1 MIGFENIIVEGNKM
15 ANTKILSLFL
25 ILFFTI
31 GLLLFASPNN
41 SQAQHQVMGCCQ
53 FEGDEP
59 GCWYPADPG
68 PCANL
73 EGKYLEG
80 EKCDADTGYCSGYNK
95 DGSESSDS
103 GK

>member
-1 MIGFENIIVEGNKM
+1 M
-15 ANTKILSLFL
+15 KIKCCTSVLFAVLFL
-25 ILFFTI
+25 FSF
-31 GLLLFASPNN
+31 LLLAYPHNVR
-41 SQAQHQVMGCCQ
+41 AQQEVMGCCQ

-59 GCWYPADPG
+59 GCWYPADPA

-80 EKCDADTGYCSGYNK
+80 EKCDADTGYCSGYKK
-95 DGSESSDS
+95 DGSESLDS

>member
-1 MIGFENIIVEGNKM
+1 M
-15 ANTKILSLFL
+15 KIKCCTSVLFTVLFL
-25 ILFFTI
+25 ISF
-31 GLLLFASPNN
+31 LLLAFPYNV
-41 SQAQHQVMGCCQ
+41 QAQQEVMGCCQ

-73 EGKYLEG
+73 EGKYIED
-80 EKCDADTGYCSGYNK
+80 EKCDADTGYCSGYKK

-103 GK
+103 GNNKLNTD